1 MRFAQVTFFTFLA
14 MLLLSLLVCETSE
27 GCLQGCCM
35 AWLALVFLQ
44 QMALGVPMQKLNIF
58 ETIMLDGLDLEY

>member
-1 MRFAQVTFFTFLA
+1 MRPVRDV
-14 MLLLSLLVCETSE
+14 SRDVVWP
-27 GCLQGCCM
+27 
-35 AWLALVFLQ
+35 WLALVFLQ

>member
-1 MRFAQVTFFTFLA
+1 MRFAQVTFLTFLA
-14 MLLLSLLVCETSE
+14 LLSLLVCETSE

-35 AWLALVFLQ
+35 ALLALVFLQ